1 MEHAALIGTT
11 VFEDN
16 RLTVQ
21 CGNLIQYLG
30 ADSKATTITDYPTR
44 LEGTE
49 ALPGVAKES
58 ERTMFEVLVRLV
70 AKMRAGL
77 RGRKTG
83 TSALRWRG
91 RSQLWCDSQDL
102 ALHTVMSDG
111 VATVRQTLG
120 RGE

>member
-1 MEHAALIGTT
+1 VSQHQIDLWAVPPA
-11 VFEDN
+11 
-16 RLTVQ
+16 RLDSEVQ
-21 CGNLIQYLG
+21 AVWREVSAQL
-30 ADSKATTITDYPTR
+30 
-44 LEGTE
+44 
-49 ALPGVAKES
+49 LPGVGKES
-58 ERTMFEVLVRLV
+58 DRTMFEVLVRLV
-70 AKMRAGL
+70 AKMRAGP